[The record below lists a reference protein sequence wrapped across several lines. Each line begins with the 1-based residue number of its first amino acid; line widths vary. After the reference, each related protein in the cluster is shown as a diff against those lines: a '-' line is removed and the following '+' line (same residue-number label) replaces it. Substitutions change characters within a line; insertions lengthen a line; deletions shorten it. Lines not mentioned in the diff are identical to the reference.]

1 MSFDKRPSFIDVGLK
16 IPCVAQDDIE
26 RLKVRIEGLPL

>member
-16 IPCVAQDDIE
+16 IPRVAQDDG
-26 RLKVRIEGLPL
+26 LKIRIEGFPL